1 MNKEVHRD
9 YQEKLIRKTAKT
21 ISESKKTIA
30 LTGAGISVASGI
42 PPFRGKGGLWEKY
55 NPDEYASVTSFLE
68 NPKKVWIM
76 LKEMIDTILP
86 AKPNPAHIAL
96 YELEKMGFLS
106 GIITGNV
113 DSLHQAAGSKNVWE
127 LHGSNRSLICMKCN
141 RSYPIEKYQK
151 EMPPRCQCGFALR
164 PDVVLFGEQLPQ
176 DVLFGSYALARECDL
191 MLVVGTSSV
200 VSPMSHLPFY
210 AKENHGKVVEVNLE
224 ETYLSSSISD
234 WIITGRVEVIL
245 PKIVEEVKKL

>member
-1 MNKEVHRD
+1 MNREIHGD
-9 YQEKLIRKTAKT
+9 YKEKLIKETAKA
-21 ISESKKTIA
+21 ISDSKKTIT

-55 NPDEYASVTSFLE
+55 NPEEYASVTAFLE
-68 NPKKVWIM
+68 DPKKVWVM

-96 YELEKMGFLS
+96 FELEEMGLLS

-127 LHGSNRSLICMKCN
+127 LHGSNRCLICMKCN

-176 DVLFGSYALARECDL
+176 DTLFGSYALAKECDL
-191 MLVVGTSSV
+191 MLVAGTSSV
-200 VSPMSHLPFY
+200 VSPMSHMPFY
-210 AKENHGKVVEVNLE
+210 TKENHGNVIEVNLE
-224 ETYLSSSISD
+224 ETYLSRSISD
-234 WIITGRVEVIL
+234 WIITGKVEEIL
-245 PKIVEEVKKL
+245 PKIVEEVKRI